1 MRWRG
6 CNNRSRS
13 ALILSI
19 RHCKSFSEAPS
30 VHHRCGRNETFHATA
45 AHARRRAFLGV
56 VLGAVLL
63 VFLPRAG
70 GRFQR
75 GLADLLTHGRRSQD
89 VGKEPANIRPS
100 EGLQRLARDLVER
113 PGLNGTPRSIGALRE
128 SSSAHVS
135 KAAARRRQTRV
146 SFTADNTVEIQGMSR
161 AADRCC
167 AASSAKYRTG
177 RSAAFAKPWHPRD
190 PRIVLYAWP
199 GFRPH
204 GCRPERHA
212 FCLALT
218 STLGR
223 RSRCQ
228 RCAGRANLEED
239 AVSWHRAV
247 CRRETLD
254 P

>member
-1 MRWRG
+1 MGPIRAIAVY
-6 CNNRSRS
+6 SRVGDDD
-13 ALILSI
+13 
-19 RHCKSFSEAPS
+19 KAPE
-30 VHHRCGRNETFHATA
+30 V
-45 AHARRRAFLGV
+45 RA
-56 VLGAVLL
+56 
-63 VFLPRAG
+63 
-70 GRFQR
+70 
-75 GLADLLTHGRRSQD
+75 LADLLTHGRRSQD

-100 EGLQRLARDLVER
+100 EGLQRLARDRVER

-128 SSSAHVS
+128 SSSAHVP
-135 KAAARRRQTRV
+135 KAAARQRQTTV
-146 SFTADNTVEIQGMSR
+146 SSTAGDIVEIQGMSR
-161 AADRCC
+161 AADSCC
-167 AASSAKYRTG
+167 AASPARYRAR
-177 RSAAFAKPWHPRD
+177 RSAEVATPWHPRD
-190 PRIVLYAWP
+190 LRIALYAWP

-228 RCAGRANLEED
+228 RCAGRANLGED